1 VVVTRPPPSGEQPD
15 DGHRYDS
22 LVSASSRDEAIEIA
36 SEALPRGKQAAR
48 VEAVDVSAREGPD
61 SWLVT
66 IWFEGD
72 FGRGIGD

>member
-1 VVVTRPPPSGEQPD
+1 LDVTRTPIESTPE
-15 DGHRYDS
+15 GHRYDS

-36 SEALPRGKQAAR
+36 SEALPRGKEAAR
-48 VEAVDVSAREGPD
+48 IEAVDVSADEGPD

-72 FGRGIGD
+72 FGRGLGD